1 MSDKAL
7 RAGLIRLAHSHPEFR
22 KDLLPLI
29 TACGPEAPMQGKF
42 EEGKPADPTKNMSP
56 EDAAEWKKQTELNKD
71 KFKGAAK
78 GVEAGCEKL
87 PEGGMRDNCEKKQE
101 EGEKKEA
108 AKKSAGMA
116 VVRRTTAIAV
126 RVLTAKPDAADW
138 GKYITGQMSLDFG
151 GNVKPD
157 AVRFAAHVEPDDMG
171 NWAVKSFTTQKAVSG
186 GGAEILL
193 GVLQSALQEAISTKG
208 ADLFGAAF

>member
-1 MSDKAL
+1 MSDKTL

-22 KDLLPLI
+22 KDLMPLI

-78 GVEAGCEKL
+78 SK
-87 PEGGMRDNCEKKQE
+87 M
-101 EGEKKEA
+101 
-108 AKKSAGMA
+108 AGMA
-116 VVRRTTAIAV
+116 IVRRTTSIAV
-126 RVLTAKPDAADW
+126 RVITAKSDGGQ
-138 GKYITGQMSLDFG
+138 GKLITGQMSLDFG
-151 GNVKPD
+151 GNVQPD
-157 AVRFAAHVEPDDMG
+157 AVRFAAQVVPDEMG
-171 NWAVKSFTTQKAVSG
+171 TWTVKSFTTQKTVSG

-193 GVLQSALQEAISTKG
+193 GVLKAALQEAVTMKG
-208 ADLFGAAF
+208 ESLFGAAL